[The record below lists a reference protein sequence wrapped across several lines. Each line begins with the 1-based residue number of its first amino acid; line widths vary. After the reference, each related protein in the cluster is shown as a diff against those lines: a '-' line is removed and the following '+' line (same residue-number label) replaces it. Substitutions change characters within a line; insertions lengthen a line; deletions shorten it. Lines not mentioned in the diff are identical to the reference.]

1 MSINCSKYDQ
11 CINKHNYKAAL
22 FMLQNE
28 NNTLFFDK
36 YLSTLLNK
44 TINLTTTTYTNNEND
59 IKNLIDYI
67 ISNLKDLLNSN
78 KLFSDL
84 DIKNCKTKTDGWVTN
99 QLLSLL
105 ISNNLFVNFYKNS
118 KENQDDLNANI
129 DYFTNNKDNV
139 GCVGTYNSILENL
152 KILYNKLTPN
162 KPTTTPSPSP
172 SPSSSNKRL
181 TTVQIA
187 GIASGGVLFLIL
199 LVVLIK
205 ILKNKKKRRR
215 RKGMNNNNNNIN
227 NRLKRL

>member
-1 MSINCSKYDQ
+1 MPINCSKYDQ
-11 CINKHNYKAAL
+11 CINKNNYKAAL
-22 FMLQNE
+22 FILQNE
-28 NNTLFFDK
+28 NNPSPFDN
-36 YLSTLLNK
+36 YLSILLKK
-44 TINLTTTTYTNNEND
+44 TINLTTITYTNNEND

-67 ISNLKDLLNSN
+67 ISNLKDLTSN
-78 KLFSDL
+78 NLFSDL

-105 ISNNLFVNFYKNS
+105 ISNNSFVNFYKIS

-162 KPTTTPSPSP
+162 KPTSTPSTPSTPPSPSK
-172 SPSSSNKRL
+172 NRL

-205 ILKNKKKRRR
+205 FLKNKKKRRR
-215 RKGMNNNNNNIN
+215 KGRNNNNNNN